1 MSEWKEIE
9 LGAVAEIKTGPFGS
23 ALLNEQYIKG
33 GTPIITVEHIKDFRI
48 SKLDYPSVTDDDKNR
63 LSSYILEEG
72 DLVFS
77 RVGSVDL
84 SAITLKENVGWLF
97 SSRMLRV
104 RPDRNEID
112 PLFLSYYLQLKSV
125 RQYIRNIAVGSTMPS
140 INTEILK
147 SIPIQY
153 CSLEEQ
159 KQIAKTLNNLDSKIS
174 LLRQQNETLEE
185 LAQTLFK
192 RWFVDFEF
200 PDENGQPYKSSGGKM
215 INSELGEIPEGWRVN
230 ELKYSTQLQGGFSHD
245 TKKSGETTALI
256 AKMGVVDGKSWF
268 NRNSVLEYS
277 GEIPHKFKLEKD
289 DLLICT
295 RDVTRD
301 MLIIGNVS
309 IIPEDLANNGIYAG
323 SNTWILKS
331 KIDSDFL
338 FLLLKSGKV
347 REQIKSKCKGSTI
360 VMITMEDFLNTK
372 FVFPENLSLFN
383 SFIKSIKDIMAKYKS
398 NDLESLKIGSLRD
411 TLLPK
416 LMSGEIEIKE

>member
-9 LGAVAEIKTGPFGS
+9 LGSIAEIKTGPFGS

-33 GTPIITVEHIKDFRI
+33 GTPVITVEHIKDFRI
-48 SKLDYPSVTDDDKNR
+48 SKLDYPSVTDEDKNR

-147 SIPIQY
+147 SLPIKY

-159 KQIAKTLNNLDSKIS
+159 KKIAKTLNNLDSKIT
-174 LLRQQNETLEE
+174 LLRQQNQTLEE

-200 PDENGQPYKSSGGKM
+200 PDENGQPYKTSGGKM
-215 INSELGEIPEGWRVN
+215 IESELGEIPKGWEVGGIYNILQVQYGFPFKSSLFN
-230 ELKYSTQLQGGFSHD
+230 EDKIGKPLIRIRDLKKGYTGFFTTELFKD
-245 TKKSGETTALI
+245 EYVVRCGDIVAGMDAEFRPIVWSGEDGLLNQRVCRFLSKNGYSAIFILEFIKPHLDFFEKTKGATTVIHL
-256 AKMGVVDGKSWF
+256 GK
-268 NRNSVLEYS
+268 
-277 GEIPHKFKLEKD
+277 G
-289 DLLICT
+289 DLDSIEA
-295 RDVTRD
+295 
-301 MLIIGNVS
+301 
-309 IIPEDLANNGIYAG
+309 IIPEQ
-323 SNTWILKS
+323 
-331 KIDSDFL
+331 KIIQQFSQNVSSL
-338 FLLLKSGKV
+338 HKTLVVNHNEIRTL
-347 REQIKSKCKGSTI
+347 
-360 VMITMEDFLNTK
+360 TK
-372 FVFPENLSLFN
+372 
-383 SFIKSIKDIMAKYKS
+383 
-398 NDLESLKIGSLRD
+398 LRD

-416 LMSGEIEIKE
+416 LMSGELNIHTN

>member
-159 KQIAKTLNNLDSKIS
+159 TKIAKTLNNLDSKIS

-185 LAQTLFK
+185 LAQTLFNQLLSEENQNCEVSLDQLADIGIGRTPPRK
-192 RWFVDFEF
+192 EDQWFSKS
-200 PDENGQPYKSSGGKM
+200 EN
-215 INSELGEIPEGWRVN
+215 
-230 ELKYSTQLQGGFSHD
+230 
-245 TKKSGETTALI
+245 
-256 AKMGVVDGKSWF
+256 
-268 NRNSVLEYS
+268 
-277 GEIPHKFKLEKD
+277 
-289 DLLICT
+289 
-295 RDVTRD
+295 D
-301 MLIIGNVS
+301 MK
-309 IIPEDLANNGIYAG
+309 
-323 SNTWILKS
+323 WI
-331 KIDSDFL
+331 
-338 FLLLKSGKV
+338 
-347 REQIKSKCKGSTI
+347 
-360 VMITMEDFLNTK
+360 
-372 FVFPENLSLFN
+372 
-383 SFIKSIKDIMAKYKS
+383 SIKDMGLCGVYINNTSEYLTNEAVSKFCIPVIPKNTVVLSFKMTLGRVAITTDTMLSNEAIAHFKIKDESMISTEYLYFFLKTYKYQSLGSTSSIVTSINSGMIKNIDVAIPKKVNMLQFSNSVKPLFKIIKS
-398 NDLESLKIGSLRD
+398 NTDQVDTLSNLRD

-416 LMSGEIEIKE
+416 LMSGEIVVKE